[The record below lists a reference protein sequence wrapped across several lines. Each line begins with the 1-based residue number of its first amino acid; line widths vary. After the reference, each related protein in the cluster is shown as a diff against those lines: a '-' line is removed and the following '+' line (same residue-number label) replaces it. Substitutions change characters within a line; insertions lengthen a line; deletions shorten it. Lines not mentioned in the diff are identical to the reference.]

1 MIAIIDYGAGN
12 TKSVSNALAGL
23 NIEHVVTNDPQSVKD
38 ADKIIFPGVG
48 EAAFAMNKLI
58 KLNLVDIIKEF
69 RKPLLGICLGM
80 QLMFEKSEEGNVDG
94 LSIFPGTVR
103 RFDAS
108 KYKVPHMGWN
118 NIKFGKEENLFST
131 IEQGTY
137 FYFAHS
143 FYAPVTDAATSTSYY
158 GIDFCSSVRL
168 NNFYGVQF
176 HPEKSA
182 HKGLQLLTNFVELC

>member
-23 NIEHVVTNDPQSVKD
+23 NIEHVVTNDPLRIKK

-58 KLNLVDIIKEF
+58 KLDLVDIIKGY

-103 RFDAS
+103 KFDTS
-108 KYKVPHMGWN
+108 KYKIPHMGWN
-118 NIKFGKEENLFST
+118 NISIIQEESLFNG

-143 FYAPVTDAATSTSYY
+143 FYAPVTGAATSISSY
-158 GIDFCSSVRL
+158 GIDFCSSVKL

-182 HKGLQLLTNFVELC
+182 HKGLKLLTNFVELC